1 MTNTFFAPQLFI
13 PNGVTDIDFYRK
25 ALGATEIMRIN
36 NEDGTVHVA
45 EFSVDGMLFHLH
57 EETSNGREYAPASL
71 GGTTVLIGLFV
82 KDVDLQMQRALDAG
96 AELLSPATSY
106 DYGYRQGQ
114 VRDPFGHCWMFESK
128 I

>member
-1 MTNTFFAPQLFI
+1 MNTFFAPQLFI
-13 PNGVTDIDFYRK
+13 PNGVTDIEFYKK
-25 ALGATEIMRIN
+25 ALGATENLRIN

-45 EFSVDGMLFHLH
+45 EFTLDGMLFHLH
-57 EETSNGREYAPASL
+57 EETANGREYAPASL

-82 KDVDLQMQRALDAG
+82 KDVDAQMQRSIDAG

-106 DYGYRQGQ
+106 EYGYRQGQ
-114 VRDPFGHCWMFESK
+114 VRDPFGHCWMFESR

>member
-1 MTNTFFAPQLFI
+1 MMNTIFAPQLFI
-13 PNGVTDIDFYRK
+13 PNGVTDIDFYK
-25 ALGATEIMRIN
+25 NGLGAMEIRRFSN
-36 NEDGTVHVA
+36 DDGTIHVA
-45 EFSVDGMLFHLH
+45 ELSIDGMLFHLH
-57 EETSNGREYAPASL
+57 EETANGREYAPATL

-82 KDVDLQMQRALDAG
+82 KDVDAQMKLALDAG
-96 AELLSPATSY
+96 AQLLSPATSY

>member
-1 MTNTFFAPQLFI
+1 MTTTFFAPQLFI
-13 PNGVTDIDFYRK
+13 PNGVTDIDFYKK
-25 ALGATEIMRIN
+25 ALGAKENMRIN

-45 EFSVDGMLFHLH
+45 EFSMDGMLFHLH
-57 EETSNGREYAPASL
+57 EETTNGREYAPASL

-82 KDVDLQMQRALDAG
+82 KDVDAQMQRAIDAG

-114 VRDPFGHCWMFESK
+114 VRDPFGHCWMFESR